1 MGKPLNTKSLV
12 LTRKLDQSIVLAD
25 GMIRITPIRFRG
37 NQVVLMVDA
46 PGDIRVDRE
55 EVHQKITKGAK
66 P

>member
-1 MGKPLNTKSLV
+1 MDIKRLV

-55 EVHQKITKGAK
+55 EVHEKITKGAK